1 MGTESF
7 NIDNLIFWI
16 ILDMMMVR
24 SDINFYQWNTKTT
37 LLRIEWFSFTIVA
50 TSNVWVRSNLLLVIV
65 FLI

>member
-37 LLRIEWFSFTIVA
+37 LRRIEWFSFTIVA
-50 TSNVWVRSNLLLVIV
+50 TSNVWGI
-65 FLI
+65 